1 MTTGR
6 RLRQWANRVCSARTM
21 EQLIDPVIADLQ
33 HEYERTK
40 ATGQVLR
47 AGFVLLRGH
56 CAFWTV
62 MMVHVPAIWLHR
74 TIGGFRASYQESFI
88 RAVVPAVITMV
99 ALSVALV
106 AAPAQS
112 INQRDPLG
120 IWLLILLLPQSI
132 PFSIPLSLFTGIVC
146 GLRQRPVTRNVRRTV
161 VVLGLAGTLVSAS
174 TIVWIV
180 PIANQAFRTVIAR
193 RVILEG
199 PAEMSSRELRD
210 QALALRNQGH
220 TAKAGDLLFSYHARW
235 ALAGAALVFAVFG
248 LGVTALRLGRVAT
261 VLVVATAC
269 VVYVNYF
276 YELHELARPRLSLFS
291 HEGIAFTFAWL
302 PNLLMLLTSIA
313 FLTKP
318 ADRRFPSTN

>member
-62 MMVHVPAIWLHR
+62 VMVHAPAIWLHR

-99 ALSVALV
+99 TLSVALV
-106 AAPAQS
+106 ASPAQS
-112 INQRDPLG
+112 INQRDLLG
-120 IWLLILLLPQSI
+120 AWLLILLLPQSI

-146 GLRQRPVTRNVRRTV
+146 GLRQRPVTKNVRRTV

-193 RVILEG
+193 RVVLEG
-199 PAEMSSRELRD
+199 PAEMSSRELRNY
-210 QALALRNQGH
+210 ALAFRNQGDLEN
-220 TAKAGDLLFSYHARW
+220 AGELLFSFHARW

-248 LGVTALRLGRVAT
+248 LGVTALRLRRVAT

-269 VVYVNYF
+269 VVYVSYF
-276 YELHELARPRLSLFS
+276 EELHQLAQPRLSLFS
-291 HEGIAFTFAWL
+291 HEGVAFTLAWL
-302 PNLLMLLTSIA
+302 PNLLMLLTSLA
-313 FLTKP
+313 FLTKDH
-318 ADRRFPSTN
+318 DRRSPRGV

>member
-40 ATGQVLR
+40 AAGQVLR

-88 RAVVPAVITMV
+88 RAVMPAVITMV
-99 ALSVALV
+99 TLSVALIAV
-106 AAPAQS
+106 PAQRS
-112 INQRDPLG
+112 NQHGLVG
-120 IWLLILLLPQSI
+120 IWLLVLLLPQSI

-146 GLRQRPVTRNVRRTV
+146 GLRRRPVTKKVCRTV
-161 VVLGLAGTLVSAS
+161 VILGVAGTLVSAS
-174 TIVWIV
+174 TIVWVV
-180 PIANQAFRTVIAR
+180 PVANQAFRTVIAR
-193 RVILEG
+193 RVLLEG

-210 QALALRNQGH
+210 RALALRNQGH

-276 YELHELARPRLSLFS
+276 YELHELARPRLSVFS
-291 HEGIAFTFAWL
+291 HEGVAFTLAWL
-302 PNLLMLLTSIA
+302 PNLLMLLTSLA
-313 FLTKP
+313 FLTKRDQRSP
-318 ADRRFPSTN
+318 TSI